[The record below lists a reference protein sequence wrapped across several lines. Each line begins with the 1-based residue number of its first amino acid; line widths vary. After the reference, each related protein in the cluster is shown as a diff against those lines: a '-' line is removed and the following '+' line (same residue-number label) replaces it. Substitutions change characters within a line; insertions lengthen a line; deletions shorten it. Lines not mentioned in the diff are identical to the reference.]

1 MDITKSFDRYVIQA
15 RIVPALIVCFPLASL
30 VVVWMP
36 EEEFGKRLLSGMAS
50 LVLLSLVAQLGRDAG
65 KQREPQLFEKWNGK
79 PSVRKLRHR
88 DTDVQWI
95 TLERLRSQL
104 ATNVGIPCPTKA
116 EEESDAAAADE
127 VYAAYVDHLREAT
140 RGDKILL
147 AENISYGFRRNL
159 WGMRSAGLS
168 VAIVG
173 TIGAGIAAEWHW
185 MTDAMAVPA
194 IAMILNATLT
204 SIWLLRVTEPWVKV
218 TADAYADRLV
228 RAFLVNTEVKS
239 DKAA

>member
-1 MDITKSFDRYVIQA
+1 MDIGKVFDRYSVQA
-15 RIVPALIVCFPLASL
+15 RIMPVLLVVFPLASL

-36 EEEFGKRLLSGMAS
+36 EEAFSNRLLSGLAS

-65 KQREPQLFEKWNGK
+65 KQRESKLFVKWNGK
-79 PSVRKLRHR
+79 PSIRKLRHR
-88 DTDVQWI
+88 DTDLQWI
-95 TLERLRSQL
+95 TLERLRSRL
-104 ATNVGIPCPTKA
+104 AFDVGISCPTKA

-173 TIGAGIAAEWHW
+173 TVGAGIAAEWYW
-185 MTDAMAVPA
+185 KTGAMTVP
-194 IAMILNATLT
+194 MIVMVLNAILA
-204 SIWLLRVTEPWVKV
+204 SMWLLRVSEPWVKV
-218 TADAYADRLV
+218 AADAYADRLV
-228 RAFLVNTEVKS
+228 RAFLVTEVKS
-239 DKAA
+239 DKPA